1 MKSNIDILNI
11 DDCTLINFTQLP
23 HSELENILKWRN
35 HESIRRWMYNDKII
49 SFKEHLQFVEN
60 LKNNSSDLYFL
71 VKKDEA
77 ELGVIYFNQIN
88 QTHKRCLLGIYAN
101 PNNKRKS
108 KGRILIGLIKK
119 TAFDVLNLHTLRLE
133 VMENNQ
139 KAIELYNQ
147 AGFEVEGTLRDYVF
161 RDNRWYNVIIM
172 SQINPKE
179 KSI

>member
-119 TAFDVLNLHTLRLE
+119 NGV
-133 VMENNQ
+133 
-139 KAIELYNQ
+139 
-147 AGFEVEGTLRDYVF
+147 
-161 RDNRWYNVIIM
+161 
-172 SQINPKE
+172 
-179 KSI
+179 

>member
-1 MKSNIDILNI
+1 M
-11 DDCTLINFTQLP
+11 
-23 HSELENILKWRN
+23 
-35 HESIRRWMYNDKII
+35 
-49 SFKEHLQFVEN
+49 
-60 LKNNSSDLYFL
+60 
-71 VKKDEA
+71 
-77 ELGVIYFNQIN
+77 
-88 QTHKRCLLGIYAN
+88 
-101 PNNKRKS
+101 
-108 KGRILIGLIKK
+108 
-119 TAFDVLNLHTLRLE
+119 LNLHTLRLE